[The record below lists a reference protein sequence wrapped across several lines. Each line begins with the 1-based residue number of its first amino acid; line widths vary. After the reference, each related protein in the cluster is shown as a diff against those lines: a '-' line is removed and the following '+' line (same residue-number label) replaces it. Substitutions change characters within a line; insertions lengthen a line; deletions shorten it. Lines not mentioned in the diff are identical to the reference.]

1 MAVVFDI
8 GNVLIE
14 WQPEDYFDRE
24 YGEARRR
31 ALFDAVDMHG
41 MNDRLDRGE
50 PWAQVVQ
57 ETAAAYPEFS
67 REILDWHERWLEIA
81 GPVIERSVR
90 LLRALRRKGVPV
102 LALTNFGA
110 ESFELAQGHYTFL
123 NEFDEAYVSG
133 RLGLLKPEA
142 EIYAALEAG
151 SGVAPGDLLFADDR
165 ADNVEAALARGW
177 KAHLF
182 DGPEGWAARLVAD
195 GVLTEEEAR

>member
-14 WQPEDYFDRE
+14 WQPEDFFDRV
-24 YGEARRR
+24 YGEERRL
-31 ALFDAVDMHG
+31 ALFSAVDMHG
-41 MNDRLDRGE
+41 MNDRVDRGE
-50 PWAQVVQ
+50 PWAEVVR
-57 ETAAAYPEFS
+57 ETAAAFPEFS

-81 GPVIERSVR
+81 GPVIGRSVR
-90 LLRALRRKGVPV
+90 LLRALRGRGVPV
-102 LALTNFGA
+102 FALTNFGA
-110 ESFELAQGHYTFL
+110 EPFDLARDHYGFL
-123 NEFDEAYVSG
+123 NEFDAAYVSG

-165 ADNVEAALARGW
+165 AENVEAALARGW

-182 DGPEGWAARLVAD
+182 DGPAGWAARLVAEGLLSETD
-195 GVLTEEEAR
+195 AQ